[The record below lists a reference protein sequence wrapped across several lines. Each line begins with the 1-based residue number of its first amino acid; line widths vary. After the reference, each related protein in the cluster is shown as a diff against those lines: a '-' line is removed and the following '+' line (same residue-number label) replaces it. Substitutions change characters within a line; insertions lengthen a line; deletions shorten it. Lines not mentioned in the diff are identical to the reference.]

1 MNTKELL
8 EQLEKDLAE
17 YVKTAPQNYV
27 SEEMALCPEDLGQR
41 LYDSPILT
49 VGSAD
54 DSLWEKMKEPGVVGP
69 NFRTPKEWMPQARTV
84 ISYFAPFSDY
94 VVDGNKKDPVEIGH
108 GWLYARVDGQ
118 KFLTRLNHWLEEWA
132 SSHGFSAFSPYASQN
147 FDYVFEP
154 GTNPAFQNYGFT
166 SNWSERHVAFICGLG
181 TFGLSKALIT
191 PKGVCGRF
199 GSIITDADF
208 PVTERAYTGVY
219 EYCIKCGACT
229 RCPAGAISVQEGKDL
244 MRCTRYFD
252 YLREKYAPRFGC
264 GKCYVHTP
272 CERGIPEK
280 NKY

>member
-17 YVKTAPQNYV
+17 YVRTAPQNYV

-41 LYDSPILT
+41 LYDSPILA

-94 VVDGNKKDPVEIGH
+94 VVDGNKIDPVEIGH

-132 SSHGFSAFSPYASQN
+132 
-147 FDYVFEP
+147 
-154 GTNPAFQNYGFT
+154 
-166 SNWSERHVAFICGLG
+166 
-181 TFGLSKALIT
+181 
-191 PKGVCGRF
+191 
-199 GSIITDADF
+199 
-208 PVTERAYTGVY
+208 YTGVY
-219 EYCIKCGACT
+219 EYCINCGACT